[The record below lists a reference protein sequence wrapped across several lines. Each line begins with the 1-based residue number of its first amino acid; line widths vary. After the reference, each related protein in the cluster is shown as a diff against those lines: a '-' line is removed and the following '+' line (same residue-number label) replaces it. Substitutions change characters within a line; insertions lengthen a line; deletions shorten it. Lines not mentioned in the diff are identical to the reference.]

1 MAEIV
6 NATENEIKLV
16 QSPVIAHK
24 LQEAGKAV
32 SKRIEELELDKQI
45 ATVETVK
52 SLKDLRAELNKEL
65 TDFETQR
72 KFIKEGV
79 NNPYNEFE
87 TIYKVEISEKY
98 KSAID
103 LLKDKIAFVED
114 KVKSEK
120 KQAIESY
127 FTELCISE
135 KIDFIPFE
143 KLGIEINLS
152 TTEKK
157 YKEQVNDYIT
167 KVVDDLSL
175 IKSTDFEAEILV
187 EYKLSMNV
195 SNAITSVKTRKEKE
209 KAEVEKLKAEQKQN
223 RINFLEKLG
232 MQYVEITNAYEF
244 NADVY
249 LTLSDI
255 NNLSKDQF
263 TAKYHE
269 CEAKIKDLKVK
280 ELEAKKIE
288 VNTSEIAIES
298 PIIVSP
304 VASPVAEPITAPA
317 VEKQTEPLKKAQ
329 FEVTA
334 TMTQLRALG
343 AYLKEQKITYKNI

>member
-1 MAEIV
+1 M
-6 NATENEIKLV
+6 ENQIKLV
-16 QSPVIAHK
+16 QSPVITHK
-24 LQEAGKAV
+24 LQEAGKTV

-65 TDFETQR
+65 ADFETQR

-87 TIYKVEISEKY
+87 SIYKVEISEKY

-120 KQAIESY
+120 KEAVEVY
-127 FTELCISE
+127 FNELCVSE
-135 KIDFIPFE
+135 KIDFIKFD

-157 YKEQVNDYIT
+157 YKEQINDYVT
-167 KVVDDLSL
+167 KVVDDLNL
-175 IKSTDFEAEILV
+175 IKSTDFEAETLT
-187 EYKLSMNV
+187 EYKSSLNV
-195 SNAITSVKTRKEKE
+195 SNAITTVKTRKENEKKE
-209 KAEVEKLKAEQKQN
+209 EERLKAEQRVN

-232 MQYVEITNAYEF
+232 MKYVEITNAYEF
-244 NADVY
+244 NADIYV
-249 LTLSDI
+249 TLSDI
-255 NNLSKDQF
+255 NKISKDQF
-263 TAKYHE
+263 TAKYHD
-269 CEAKIKDLKVK
+269 CEAKIKDVKSK
-280 ELEAKKIE
+280 ELAAKPINGSK
-288 VNTSEIAIES
+288 VPVMES
-298 PIIVSP
+298 PVTVP
-304 VASPVAEPITAPA
+304 APA
-317 VEKQTEPLKKAQ
+317 PIATPILAPKVESTKEVEPLKKAS

-343 AYLKEQKITYKNI
+343 QYMKENNITYKNI